1 MALNNLIYISGGCRS
16 GKSDYAQT
24 LAENLPG
31 KRAYIAT
38 CPRIDAEMDLR
49 IANHQQQR
57 VDRGWETFEVPID
70 LAGAITKAHEFD
82 VILIDCLTLWI
93 NNILYDAEKSGAK
106 ITEKTISDCCT
117 ELINTCRKKG
127 QTIIF
132 VSNELGMGLVPADAL
147 SRHYRDC
154 LGRCNQTI
162 AKLADEAIFMVSGIP
177 LLTKQ
182 QRQTRD
188 N

>member
-1 MALNNLIYISGGCRS
+1 MASNNLIYISGGCRS

-24 LAENLPG
+24 LAESLPG

-57 VDRGWETFEVPID
+57 VDRDWKTLEVPID
-70 LAGAITKAHEFD
+70 LAEAITQAQEFD

-106 ITEKTISDCCT
+106 ITEQIISDRCA
-117 ELINTCRKKG
+117 ELINGCRKNG

-132 VSNELGMGLVPADAL
+132 VSNELGMGLVPADAV

-154 LGRCNQTI
+154 LGRCNQAI
-162 AKLADEAIFMVSGIP
+162 AKQADEAVFMVSGIP
-177 LLTKQ
+177 IFLK
-182 QRQTRD
+182 
-188 N
+188 

>member
-1 MALNNLIYISGGCRS
+1 MASNKLIYISGGCRS

-24 LAENLPG
+24 LAEGLPG

-38 CPRIDAEMDLR
+38 CPRIDVEMDLR

-57 VDRGWETFEVPID
+57 INRGWETLEVPID
-70 LAGAITKAHEFD
+70 LAEAIIQAQKFD

-93 NNILYDAEKSGAK
+93 NNILYEAEKSEAK
-106 ITEKTISDCCT
+106 ITEQIISDRCT
-117 ELINTCRKKG
+117 ELINNCRKNG

-132 VSNELGMGLVPADAL
+132 VSNELGMGLVPADAV

-154 LGRCNQTI
+154 LGRCNQAI
-162 AKLADEAIFMVSGIP
+162 AKQADEAIFLVSGIP
-177 LLTKQ
+177 IFLK
-182 QRQTRD
+182 
-188 N
+188 